1 MTRNKKQF
9 VKGCEWNGQKK
20 KQQQLFLYTNP
31 THTQTLYT
39 YDFTFFWHLTID
51 VNEYRG
57 SERKTTTTTTINRKY
72 NDDVDV

>member
-1 MTRNKKQF
+1 MARKRNNNNF
-9 VKGCEWNGQKK
+9 
-20 KQQQLFLYTNP
+20 FYTQIQ
-31 THTQTLYT
+31 HTQTLYT

-57 SERKTTTTTTINRKY
+57 SERKTTTTTINRKY